1 MKIRFFPTVE
11 GNSQSPVK
19 TLLFPISPLLD
30 DEDKFA
36 SRQRAPRPGLVLK
49 KGQRNSYRLFKTW
62 PPDSIIRDIAVPLET
77 HFPKAGSLPCFQ
89 VSGRLFSSI
98 AGLYPQLDSDFCCQT
113 LLPPPLLWWSNFSS
127 PSLQPGLHP
136 DYRPTLRFMPCVLSK
151 SLNFCPVSQIFL
163 EPITGLHLVWGYSW
177 H

>member
-1 MKIRFFPTVE
+1 MFEEELTPFKENSMKIRFFPTVE

-77 HFPKAGSLPCFQ
+77 HFPKAGSLPYTFHEA
-89 VSGRLFSSI
+89 SSKWATDLSI
-98 AGLYPQLDSDFCCQT
+98 
-113 LLPPPLLWWSNFSS
+113 
-127 PSLQPGLHP
+127 
-136 DYRPTLRFMPCVLSK
+136 RPTTIQF
-151 SLNFCPVSQIFL
+151 
-163 EPITGLHLVWGYSW
+163 
-177 H
+177 